1 MRLLSQIILLSLLS
15 IAWGSMKAETI
26 EKDTFDVGGKSLSIS
41 FIGHGSLCMD
51 YDGYIIQIDPVGRY
65 TDYSQQPD
73 ADLILITHAHGDHL
87 DSNAVAQVEKA
98 NTVILLNEESQK
110 KLQKGKVMKN
120 GDTETV
126 NGIRIKA
133 VPAYNPNRPQ
143 HPKGRDNGYL
153 LEIGNKRIY
162 VAGDTEDIP
171 ELANLKGIDI
181 AFLPIN
187 RPTHRSG
194 GQCRQDHQA
203 GDSLPISLCR
213 YRCRTADPQTCG
225 PEDRYPDPFLA
236 MINLE

>member
-162 VAGDTEDIP
+162 VAGDTE
-171 ELANLKGIDI
+171 LANLKGIDI

-187 RPTHRSG
+187 RPTMTIDQAVNAARIIKPAILYPYHYADTDVEQLIPKLADQKIDIRIRSL
-194 GQCRQDHQA
+194 Q
-203 GDSLPISLCR
+203 
-213 YRCRTADPQTCG
+213 
-225 PEDRYPDPFLA
+225 
-236 MINLE
+236 

>member
-1 MRLLSQIILLSLLS
+1 MRHLSQIVLLSLFS
-15 IAWGSMKAETI
+15 IVLGSMKAATI
-26 EKDTFDVGGKSLSIS
+26 EKDTFNVGGKSLSIS
-41 FIGHGSLCMD
+41 FIGHGSLCID

-65 TDYSQQPD
+65 TNYSQQPD

-87 DSNAVAQVEKA
+87 DANAVAQVEKA

-120 GDTETV
+120 GDTETI
-126 NGIRIKA
+126 NGIKIKA

-153 LEIGNKRIY
+153 LEMGNKRIY

-187 RPTHRSG
+187 RPTMTIDQAVNAARIIKPAILYPYHYGDTDVEQLIPKLADQKIDIRIRSL
-194 GQCRQDHQA
+194 Q
-203 GDSLPISLCR
+203 
-213 YRCRTADPQTCG
+213 
-225 PEDRYPDPFLA
+225 
-236 MINLE
+236 

>member
-1 MRLLSQIILLSLLS
+1 MRILLHLIFLSLLT
-15 IAWGSMKAETI
+15 GFMGNMKAKTI
-26 EKDTFDVGGKSLSIS
+26 EKDTFDAGGKSLTIS

-87 DSNAVAQVEKA
+87 DPNAVTQVEKA

-187 RPTHRSG
+187 RPTMTIKQAVNAAKIIKPAILYPYHYGDTDVERLIPQLADQKIDVRIRSL
-194 GQCRQDHQA
+194 Q
-203 GDSLPISLCR
+203 
-213 YRCRTADPQTCG
+213 
-225 PEDRYPDPFLA
+225 
-236 MINLE
+236 

>member
-1 MRLLSQIILLSLLS
+1 MRILLNILFLS
-15 IAWGSMKAETI
+15 FLSGVMGNMKAETI
-26 EKDTFDVGGKSLSIS
+26 EKDTFDTGGKSLTIS

-87 DSNAVAQVEKA
+87 DPDAVAQVEKA

-110 KLQKGKVMKN
+110 KLQKGEVMKN
-120 GDTETV
+120 GDTKTV
-126 NGIRIKA
+126 NGIKIDA
-133 VPAYNPNRPQ
+133 VPAYNPSRPQ
-143 HPKGRDNGYL
+143 HPKDRDNGYVL
-153 LEIGNKRIY
+153 QIGDKRIY

-187 RPTHRSG
+187 RPTMTIDQAVNAAKIIKPAILYPYHYGDTDVNQLIPKLADQKIDIRIRSL
-194 GQCRQDHQA
+194 Q
-203 GDSLPISLCR
+203 
-213 YRCRTADPQTCG
+213 
-225 PEDRYPDPFLA
+225 
-236 MINLE
+236 